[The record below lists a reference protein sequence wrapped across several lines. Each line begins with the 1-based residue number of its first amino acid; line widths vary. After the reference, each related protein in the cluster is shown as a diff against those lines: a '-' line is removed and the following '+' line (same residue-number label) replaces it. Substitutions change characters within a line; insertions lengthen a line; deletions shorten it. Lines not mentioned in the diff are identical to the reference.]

1 MKFDVLEKGDV
12 TVIQLSGRI
21 TLGSGDVKLRD
32 KLVEELEK
40 GKKKIV
46 LDLGEVSFMD
56 SAGLG
61 ELVAAYTSAKRHGA
75 QVKLSNLT
83 KKIDDLLDI
92 TRLSSVFETYTST
105 DEAVKSF
112 KG

>member
-1 MKFDVLEKGDV
+1 MKFDVVEKGDV
-12 TVIQLSGRI
+12 TLMNIGGRI
-21 TLGSGDVKLRD
+21 TLGSGDIKMRD
-32 KLVEELEK
+32 KLLEQLDK

-46 LDLGEVSFMD
+46 LDLGEVSFID

-61 ELVAAYTSAKRHGA
+61 ELVAAYTSARRHGA
-75 QVKLSNLT
+75 QVKLANLT

-92 TRLSSVFETYTST
+92 TRLSSVFETFESA

-112 KG
+112 

>member
-1 MKFDVLEKGDV
+1 MKYEVLEKGNV
-12 TVIQLSGRI
+12 TVIKLSGRI

-92 TRLSSVFETYTST
+92 TRLSSVFETYNST
-105 DEAVKSF
+105 EEAVKSF
-112 KG
+112 

>member
-1 MKFDVLEKGDV
+1 MKYEVYEKENV
-12 TVIQLSGRI
+12 TVIKLSGRI

-92 TRLSSVFETYTST
+92 TRLSSVFETYNST
-105 DEAVKSF
+105 EEAVKSF
-112 KG
+112 

>member
-1 MKFDVLEKGDV
+1 MKFNVKEKGDV
-12 TVIQLSGRI
+12 TVIELSGRI
-21 TLGSGDVKLRD
+21 TLGSGDVKLRE
-32 KLVEELEK
+32 KLVEELNK

-92 TRLSSVFETYTST
+92 TRLSSVFDTYNST
-105 DEAVKSF
+105 DDAINSF
-112 KG
+112 

>member
-1 MKFDVLEKGDV
+1 MELNIKEKGDV
-12 TVIQLSGRI
+12 TVIELSGRI
-21 TLGSGDVKLRD
+21 TLGSGDIKLRD
-32 KLVEELEK
+32 KLVEELNK

-46 LDLGEVSFMD
+46 LDLGKVSFMD

-83 KKIDDLLDI
+83 RKIDDLLDI
-92 TRLSSVFETYTST
+92 TRLSSIFDTYNST
-105 DEAVKSF
+105 DDAINSF
-112 KG
+112 

>member
-1 MKFDVLEKGDV
+1 MKYEVLEKGNV
-12 TVIQLSGRI
+12 TVIKLSGRI

-46 LDLGEVSFMD
+46 IDLGEVSFMD

-92 TRLSSVFETYTST
+92 TRLSSVFETYNST
-105 DEAVKSF
+105 EEAVKSF
-112 KG
+112 

>member
-1 MKFDVLEKGDV
+1 
-12 TVIQLSGRI
+12 
-21 TLGSGDVKLRD
+21 
-32 KLVEELEK
+32 
-40 GKKKIV
+40 
-46 LDLGEVSFMD
+46 MD

-92 TRLSSVFETYTST
+92 TRLSSVFETYNST

-112 KG
+112 